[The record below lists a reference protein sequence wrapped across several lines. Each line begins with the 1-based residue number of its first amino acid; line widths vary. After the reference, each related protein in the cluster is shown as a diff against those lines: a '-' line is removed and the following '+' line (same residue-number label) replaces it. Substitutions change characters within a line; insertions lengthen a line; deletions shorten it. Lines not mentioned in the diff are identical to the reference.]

1 MDKARQ
7 NFTVAVSFATRGSF
21 EDAKTRTVVA
31 MPQPDGM
38 VYCFARDAN
47 ILWRHGILQ
56 DKEVKKEGR
65 FHYFVG

>member
-1 MDKARQ
+1 MA
-7 NFTVAVSFATRGSF
+7 AF
-21 EDAKTRTVVA
+21 EDAKTRTTIA

-56 DKEVKKEGR
+56 EKEVKKEGR
-65 FHYFVG
+65 ISIILWGWITLQEWD